1 MILVRFILFSTGP
14 NQEIYKLQKINFN
27 MKEQILIKETN
38 FEKARKKI
46 KENKDSEIIFSSD
59 DDELNRK
66 ILEKGKIKILLLN
79 QKDRKDFQ
87 KQRNSGLNHVLAKI
101 AKKNNIE
108 IGINLD
114 EIISS
119 KGKVK
124 SEILAR
130 GRQNI
135 FLCNKN
141 KINMKFIAQDKKNER
156 DLTDLKALGLTLG
169 MPTWMTKNL

>member
-66 ILEKGKIKILLLN
+66 ILEKEKIKILLLN

-87 KQRNSGLNHVLAKI
+87 KQRNS
-101 AKKNNIE
+101 
-108 IGINLD
+108 
-114 EIISS
+114 
-119 KGKVK
+119 
-124 SEILAR
+124 
-130 GRQNI
+130 
-135 FLCNKN
+135 
-141 KINMKFIAQDKKNER
+141 
-156 DLTDLKALGLTLG
+156 TDAA
-169 MPTWMTKNL
+169 